1 MEAMLAAS
9 AALAVAFLVIGLKP
23 GAGDRRTRERVAS
36 LRDETRFGLPIETA
50 PEEDDAVAHLAD
62 RLGRLAPHAVRDRL
76 ADLIARGGLHW
87 HAERVIAA
95 WATVAVVAGCAVAW
109 WYGAGEPSSRRG
121 LAALVVIAIV
131 AVLPWYLLRRRA
143 DRRVRQISR
152 GLPQA
157 LDLIVTNIEGGL
169 GLQAALL
176 VVAQKVE
183 GPIGEEFARATA
195 EISVGVPR
203 GEALMAMAE
212 RTGSDDVQ
220 AVARA
225 IAQAER
231 SGISIAQL
239 LRARATEMRERRR
252 LTARE
257 QANKVPVKMTI
268 PVVFFIFPT
277 FFLLLLTPVA
287 LNAAEVMAQ

>member
-1 MEAMLAAS
+1 
-9 AALAVAFLVIGLKP
+9 
-23 GAGDRRTRERVAS
+23 
-36 LRDETRFGLPIETA
+36 
-50 PEEDDAVAHLAD
+50 
-62 RLGRLAPHAVRDRL
+62 
-76 ADLIARGGLHW
+76 
-87 HAERVIAA
+87 
-95 WATVAVVAGCAVAW
+95 
-109 WYGAGEPSSRRG
+109 
-121 LAALVVIAIV
+121 
-131 AVLPWYLLRRRA
+131 
-143 DRRVRQISR
+143 
-152 GLPQA
+152 
-157 LDLIVTNIEGGL
+157 
-169 GLQAALL
+169 
-176 VVAQKVE
+176 
-183 GPIGEEFARATA
+183 
-195 EISVGVPR
+195 
-203 GEALMAMAE
+203 ALMAMAE

>member
-1 MEAMLAAS
+1 MEPILAAS
-9 AALAVAFLVIGLKP
+9 AALAVALLVLGLKP
-23 GAGDRRTRERVAS
+23 GAGDQRTRERVAS
-36 LRDETRFGLPIETA
+36 LRDETRFGLPVEVQED
-50 PEEDDAVAHLAD
+50 EEGALERIAD
-62 RLGRLAPHAVRDRL
+62 QIGRLAPPTLRDRL
-76 ADLIARGGLHW
+76 ADFIARGGLHW
-87 HAERVIAA
+87 HVERVIAGWMTA
-95 WATVAVVAGCAVAW
+95 ALLAGGGAAW
-109 WYGAGEPSSRRG
+109 WYGSGEPSSRRG
-121 LAALVVIAIV
+121 LAALLVPAIV

-143 DRRVRQISR
+143 ERRARRISR

-203 GEALMAMAE
+203 GEALMAMAD
-212 RTGSDDVQ
+212 RTGSDDVH

-225 IAQAER
+225 ITQAER